1 MRILSVD
8 TATKSCSVAI
18 IDQESLLAEVTFITE
33 QTHAKH
39 LMELINT
46 VIALSGVAVSDLDGY
61 AVTQGPGSF
70 TGMRIGISVVK
81 GLSTA
86 SDKPIVGVSTLDVLA
101 FQSTFDTYLICSILD
116 ARRGEVYFS
125 RYRIEEDILKKE
137 IDEQVSP
144 PGEAVDGINEAC
156 LFIGNGAELYRDV
169 IVDKLGKLAHFA
181 PVFQNTIRASNVGYL
196 SIARFEKNDTDD
208 TVTFAPKY
216 IRKSDA
222 ELKSKQ

>member
-39 LMELINT
+39 LMEMINAAT
-46 VIALSGVAVSDLDGY
+46 ALSGVAVSDLDGY

-81 GLSTA
+81 GLSVA

-101 FQSTFDTYLICSILD
+101 FQSTFSSCLICPVLD

-125 RYRIEEDILKKE
+125 RYRMEEDILVKE
-137 IDEQVSP
+137 IDEQVLP
-144 PGEAVDGINEAC
+144 PGEAVDGINEEC
-156 LFIGNGAELYRDV
+156 LFIGNGAELYREM
-169 IVDKLGKLAHFA
+169 IAGKLGELACFA
-181 PVFQNTIRASNVGYL
+181 PAFQNTIRASSVGYL
-196 SIARFEKNDTDD
+196 SMARFEENDTDD
-208 TVTFAPKY
+208 KATFAPKY

-222 ELKSKQ
+222 ELKRK